1 MVSIKLST
9 DPSYLVHWFQNCAQM
24 GEINPV
30 FSLVVNPTSAGNQ
43 PMRNQDSFHPT
54 LWFIGA
60 LFWTSGLKITRI
72 SFEWYRLFILV
83 DPGGNRKYTGCSI
96 KKVTKYWAVKPIKN
110 VILRLSKSLKLPK
123 IWDILI
129 TSQVFSKGG
138 LKFPFKASRSQIP
151 KYLIFHNTGYKI
163 FT

>member
-1 MVSIKLST
+1 MHIEQLNKNIFTTSFIKKINDYLHFDGRDKHLSSIILESNSVSSCPMHTQINLGA
-9 DPSYLVHWFQNCAQM
+9 VHPKSNH
-24 GEINPV
+24 
-30 FSLVVNPTSAGNQ
+30 T
-43 PMRNQDSFHPT
+43 T
-54 LWFIGA
+54 
-60 LFWTSGLKITRI
+60 
-72 SFEWYRLFILV
+72 
-83 DPGGNRKYTGCSI
+83 TGCSI